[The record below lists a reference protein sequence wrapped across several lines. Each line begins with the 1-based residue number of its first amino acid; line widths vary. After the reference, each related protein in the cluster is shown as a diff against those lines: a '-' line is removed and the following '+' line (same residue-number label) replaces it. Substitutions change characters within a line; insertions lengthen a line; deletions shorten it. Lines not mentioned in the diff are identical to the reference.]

1 MVAKSASCLLEKMS
15 WTLPNFSAKLAVS
28 GSSSLA
34 HLMFGDVSS
43 SICSPLCSQFF
54 KISCCRHVSGSC
66 DFSPHACAE
75 GHGWLGSDHLG
86 DLRRELWFACCD
98 QVFHQ
103 IHFSDA
109 EWVIHVHKQLHSGL
123 CATHNCRSRH
133 DLLEP
138 QLACA

>member
-54 KISCCRHVSGSC
+54 KISCFRHVSGSC
-66 DFSPHACAE
+66 DCSPHACAE
-75 GHGWLGSDHLG
+75 GHSWLGSDHLG
-86 DLRRELWFACCD
+86 DLRRELWFPCCD
-98 QVFHQ
+98 QNCPPTSLLRCRVGHPRAQ
-103 IHFSDA
+103 AAPQWS
-109 EWVIHVHKQLHSGL
+109 L
-123 CATHNCRSRH
+123 CDTQ
-133 DLLEP
+133 LLE
-138 QLACA
+138 